1 LRQDVR
7 LEGLSDL
14 ALAGVPVCMGAGD
27 AEATASQCSL
37 GEMEPRIRG
46 LSDGDVVQVNSV
58 TIS

>member
-1 LRQDVR
+1 VR